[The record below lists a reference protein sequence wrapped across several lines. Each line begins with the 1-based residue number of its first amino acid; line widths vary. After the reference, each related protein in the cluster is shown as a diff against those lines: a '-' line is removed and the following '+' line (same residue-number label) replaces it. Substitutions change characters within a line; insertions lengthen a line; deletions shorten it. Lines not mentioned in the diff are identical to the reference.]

1 MIASSAPSPEPARNR
16 NPVKRGKKK
25 KNTECEVARR
35 EKNAPASRPTTESFS
50 QFEPDAL
57 TRYLKPI
64 TPRGQ
69 HTTSNM
75 QVNRF
80 SNRRQ
85 VTHADRL
92 VSNGPPPHP
101 MTTISKL
108 GPWPTTSLTIPLAPV
123 EVEGGSTSDLSS
135 KAPTLIR
142 QNRCSRLRR

>member
-25 KNTECEVARR
+25 KHRMRGSEEG
-35 EKNAPASRPTTESFS
+35 KNAPASRPTTESFS

-85 VTHADRL
+85 VTHADRS

-123 EVEGGSTSDLSS
+123 EVEGGPTSDLSS
-135 KAPTLIR
+135 KVPTLIR